1 MMRQWAGPIGFVGSA
16 ASLVFW
22 LVVPYVGAGANLSR
36 TGAALCVVFAVLSAA
51 GLVGAWMAGASTRL
65 APALLAIAIA
75 PAIGALLVPGVL
87 VSIAALLALQPLEA
101 PAPGRPLG
109 GEEK

>member
-22 LVVPYVGAGANLSR
+22 LVVPYVGAGADLSR
-36 TGAALCVVFAVLSAA
+36 TGEALCVVFAVLSAA
-51 GLVGAWMAGASTRL
+51 GLVGAAMAGTSSRL
-65 APALLAIAIA
+65 APALLALAIV

-87 VSIAALLALQPLEA
+87 VSVATLLALRPLEA
-101 PAPGRPLG
+101 PAAARRQVG
-109 GEEK
+109 GEK